1 MPAKLLEADKGRVM
15 AGKIKYTREQRQQ
28 VYDLFWMDRGYKEHA
43 PFRKDKRNKG
53 MRMSGKYSCREIS
66 EMTGVHPISV
76 EKIAKCE
83 Q

>member
-1 MPAKLLEADKGRVM
+1 M

-28 VYDLFWMDRGYKEHA
+28 VYDLYWTERGYKEHQ
-43 PFRKDKRNKG
+43 PFRPDRPNKG
-53 MRMSGKYSCREIS
+53 LKMTGKYSCREIS

-76 EKIAKCE
+76 DKIAKCK